1 MSASNL
7 SKGALADQ
15 PGRVGHAILTR
26 MGIEFYPL
34 DPRPDEILIH
44 DIAHSLSL
52 QCRWAG
58 HCSEFYSVAEHS
70 VRVSDYLL
78 ETCGP
83 SLALVGL
90 MHDASEAYLVDLPRP
105 IKRHEAFSGPYLA
118 AEAALE
124 RAIAER
130 FALSHP
136 WGPEIHHADNV
147 ILATEYRD
155 LLPQGRADRYK
166 LRGLPDPLPGR
177 ISPVTPRAAC
187 ATFLQRFQELHG
199 SLS

>member
-70 VRVSDYLL
+70 IRVSDYLL

-90 MHDASEAYLVDLPRP
+90 MHDASE
-105 IKRHEAFSGPYLA
+105 
-118 AEAALE
+118 
-124 RAIAER
+124 
-130 FALSHP
+130 
-136 WGPEIHHADNV
+136 EI
-147 ILATEYRD
+147 
-155 LLPQGRADRYK
+155 GRAH
-166 LRGLPDPLPGR
+166 
-177 ISPVTPRAAC
+177 V
-187 ATFLQRFQELHG
+187 
-199 SLS
+199 